1 MKGIVKIG
9 IKCSYLQQDKQD
21 QPHFTL
27 VQGLLSI
34 LDFGSKCYC
43 SSNQPP
49 KNIGPQDFPGS
60 GKNADALGLVAIIP
74 LFLLTHH
81 RLKATIDNCLTTENS
96 ADCNFSPE
104 IFLPLVEKNKKELLL
119 QKAMMMMIYL
129 IPISRYESSCKEEND
144 SNG

>member
-1 MKGIVKIG
+1 MLSGVIGRGVKGIVKIG

-34 LDFGSKCYC
+34 LDFGSYC
-43 SSNQPP
+43 SCNQPP

-104 IFLPLVEKNKKELLL
+104 IFLPLVGKLKELLL
-119 QKAMMMMIYL
+119 
-129 IPISRYESSCKEEND
+129 
-144 SNG
+144 